1 MDQRV
6 KMTKKILVPVDGSDQ
21 ARKAIDF
28 AANLAKQ
35 NDATIHLLHVYKLP
49 IIPEGMGE
57 YVISDRI
64 ELQALGDQIISV
76 AQDEVRKKGGQHIEA
91 TVMEGDPAERIIAYA
106 KDHDV
111 DMIVMGSR
119 GLGSFKGLLLGS
131 VSNKVSHRADRT
143 CVIVR

>member
-1 MDQRV
+1 
-6 KMTKKILVPVDGSDQ
+6 MTKKILVPVDGSEQ

-28 AANLAKQ
+28 AANFAKQ
-35 NDATIHLLHVYKLP
+35 DDAVMHLLHVYKLP
-49 IIPEGMGE
+49 IVPEGMGE

-64 ELQALGDQIISV
+64 ELQALGNQILAV
-76 AQDEVRKKGGQHIEA
+76 AQDEAEGKGVQDTKA
-91 TVMEGDPAERIIAYA
+91 ALMEGDPAERIIAYA

-131 VSNKVSHRADRT
+131 VSNKVCHRADRT

>member
-1 MDQRV
+1 
-6 KMTKKILVPVDGSDQ
+6 MTKKILVPVDGSDQ
-21 ARKAIDF
+21 ALKAIDF

>member
-1 MDQRV
+1 
-6 KMTKKILVPVDGSDQ
+6 MTKKILVPVDGSHQ

-28 AANLAKQ
+28 ATNLAKQ

-111 DMIVMGSR
+111 DMIVMGNR

-131 VSNKVSHRADRT
+131 VSNKVSHRTDRT

>member
-1 MDQRV
+1 
-6 KMTKKILVPVDGSDQ
+6 MTKKILVPVDGSDQ

-111 DMIVMGSR
+111 DMIVMGNR
-119 GLGSFKGLLLGS
+119 GLGSFKGLFLGS